1 MLACIWDDAMHSLET
16 VVEIKVL
23 ARQGKSIKEIQR
35 ELGVSRNTVR
45 KYLRSEE
52 VPRYGPRA
60 PRPTKLDPYKGYLLE
75 RIAAASP
82 DWIPATVLLREIQ
95 AEGYPG
101 GITQLKAF
109 LAERKP
115 RPAAEPLIRFE
126 TEPGQQMQVDFVV
139 LRRGRE
145 RLSAFVATLGH
156 SRLSFVHFVTDEQ
169 IQTVLGCLRLAFEA
183 FDGVPQHVLFDNMK
197 TVVLERDAYGPGQ
210 HRFHPALL
218 ELANEYGFRIRL
230 CRPYRAKTKGK
241 VERFNRYLRNS
252 FWVPLRS
259 RFASSGLTVEADT
272 ANIEVRRWL
281 REVANVREHGDLK
294 ARPYDLWREEREHLQ
309 RLPHTVLQ
317 WAPRITRKTP
327 PPIESLQH
335 PLSRYDDLVVS
346 S

>member
-1 MLACIWDDAMHSLET
+1 MLASIWDDAMHSLET

-60 PRPTKLDPYKGYLLE
+60 PRPTKLDPYKAYLLE

-109 LAERKP
+109 LAEHKP

-126 TEPGQQMQVDFVV
+126 TE
-139 LRRGRE
+139 
-145 RLSAFVATLGH
+145 
-156 SRLSFVHFVTDEQ
+156 
-169 IQTVLGCLRLAFEA
+169 
-183 FDGVPQHVLFDNMK
+183 
-197 TVVLERDAYGPGQ
+197 PGQ

>member
-1 MLACIWDDAMHSLET
+1 MLASIWNDAMHSLET

-35 ELGVSRNTVR
+35 ELGISRNTVR
-45 KYLRSEE
+45 KYLRSEAA
-52 VPRYGPRA
+52 PGYGPRA
-60 PRPTKLDPYKGYLLE
+60 PRPTKLDPFKGYLLE

-95 AEGYPG
+95 VLGYPG

-109 LAERKP
+109 LAEQKP
-115 RPAAEPLIRFE
+115 KPVVEPLVRFE
-126 TEPGQQMQVDFVV
+126 TKPGQQMQVDFIV
-139 LRRGRE
+139 LRRGRD
-145 RLSAFVATLGH
+145 RLSAFVATLGR
-156 SRLSFVHFVTDEQ
+156 SRLSFIQFVTDEQ
-169 IQTVLGCLRLAFEA
+169 IDTVLLCLRLAFEA
-183 FDGVPQHVLFDNMK
+183 FGGVPQHVLFDNMK

-218 ELANEYGFRIRL
+218 ALANDYGFRIRL

-259 RFASSGLTVEADT
+259 QFASSGLTVDVDT
-272 ANIEVRRWL
+272 ANLEVKRWL
-281 REVANVREHGDLK
+281 REIANVREHGELK
-294 ARPYDLWREEREHLQ
+294 ARPYDLWLEECEHLQ
-309 RLPHTVLQ
+309 PLSHQVVQ
-317 WAPRITRKTP
+317 WMPKVSRKTP